1 MQYPLA
7 KLPNLIPPK
16 TVNLNPRA
24 IRPSTAH
31 DHVTQQQQ
39 KRKSTPAFIDQ
50 ESKISTLE
58 KDNFSLKLRIYYL
71 LQEMG
76 GASGGKA
83 DVATLLRDVCNYN

>member
-31 DHVTQQQQ
+31 GTQEQQ
-39 KRKSTPAFIDQ
+39 KRKSTPAFLDQ

-76 GASGGKA
+76 GASGGNA
-83 DVATLLRDVCNYN
+83 DAATLLRDVCN